1 MKTIRILAAALAAAL
16 LLTGCFGGDPAVA
29 KAGRKLME
37 AYVSEQFG
45 RGAKLESCDQ
55 LVRRPAADQLVST
68 SWVHGDISVA
78 GGEKI
83 GYWANTADGAIFT
96 NERVPELSAAT
107 AGLLSEALGVPG
119 AVAHVYPVL
128 FTEEESLHG
137 YLPVTVGDMRAWAA
151 AALTDGDVILR
162 ISAGGPGAIPDELAA
177 ALAETWSGVSLTWYE
192 LPADAL
198 PTQAEADNFRFWHE
212 LEGESTVIRTDDYRE

>member
-1 MKTIRILAAALAAAL
+1 MKAVRVFAAALVAAIL
-16 LLTGCFGGDPAVA
+16 LCGCFGGDPAVA

-37 AYVSEQFG
+37 TYVSEQFG

-55 LVRRPAADQLVST
+55 LVRRPAADRLEST
-68 SWVHGDISVA
+68 SWVHGDIAVR

-96 NERVPELSAAT
+96 NERLPELSAAT
-107 AGLLSEALGVPG
+107 AALLSEVLGVPG

-128 FTEEESLHG
+128 FTADEPLHG
-137 YLPVTVGDMRAWAA
+137 YLPVTVGDMRSYAA

-162 ISAGGPGAIPDELAA
+162 ISAGGPGTIPDELAA
-177 ALAETWSGVSLTWYE
+177 ELAETWSGVSLTWYV
-192 LPADAL
+192 LPDDAL
-198 PTQAEADNFRFWHE
+198 PTQAEADDFRFWHE
-212 LEGESTVIRTDDYRE
+212 REGESTVIQTEDYRE